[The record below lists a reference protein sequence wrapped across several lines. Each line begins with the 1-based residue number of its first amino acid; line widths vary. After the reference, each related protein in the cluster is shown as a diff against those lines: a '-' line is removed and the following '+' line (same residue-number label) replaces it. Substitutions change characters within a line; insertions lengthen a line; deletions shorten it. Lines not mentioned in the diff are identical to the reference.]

1 MFMHHLPI
9 ELLDNVAQ
17 HLPSTSL
24 TALAQTCS
32 TLCPVAQRILYRY
45 VSASAWTQNLCV
57 VDTLAK
63 KPHVARFVRSFYI
76 AIDSLSPVFPPFYR
90 QLANAILNMSE
101 LTSLNLLVDSSVSW
115 VLKESSSHIDFPH
128 LLQFT
133 CSFPFD
139 ENVAKFLDRT
149 PSLLELEVDSMPTAF
164 SRNSST
170 PYLSPT
176 SIPRLEQYIGSSK
189 TAELI
194 VPGRPVRSVHLNGA
208 GISEDDIPLLARS
221 TVPIVV
227 LGTVTKAPPVPFLEA
242 LRNHVPHLVYL
253 RVMSTQDIFRAPTAV
268 SHHAFHPW
276 RTRTLISAVQEFY
289 EQVANVLTS
298 FTELNA
304 FELSGMHWG
313 SQRKQDDSTKRVWQS
328 KPLQKKTH
336 PEDDLL
342 FGTEIFIAY

>member
-1 MFMHHLPI
+1 MHHLPV
-9 ELLDNVAQ
+9 ELLDLVAQ
-17 HLPSTSL
+17 HLSSTSL

-32 TLCPVAQRILYRY
+32 TLCPVAQRILYRC
-45 VSASAWTQNLCV
+45 VSSSAWTQNLCI

-76 AIDSLSPVFPPFYR
+76 AIDSLSPIFPAFYR
-90 QLANAILNMSE
+90 QLAKAILNMSE
-101 LTSLNLLVDSSVSW
+101 LTSLNLLVDSTVSW
-115 VLKESSSHIDFPH
+115 VLKESSSHIDFPY

-139 ENVAKFLDRT
+139 ENVARFLDVT
-149 PSLLELEVDSMPTAF
+149 PSLLELEVDSMPTALA
-164 SRNSST
+164 RSSPT

-176 SIPRLEQYIGSSK
+176 SIPHLEQFIGSSK

-208 GISEDDIPLLARS
+208 GLSEDDIPLLARS
-221 TVPIVV
+221 TVPVVV
-227 LGTVTKAPPVPFLEA
+227 LGTVTKAPPVPFLET
-242 LRNHVPHLVYL
+242 LLKHVPHLAYL
-253 RVMSTQDIFRAPTAV
+253 RVMSTQDLFRAPTAV
-268 SHHAFHPW
+268 SHHVYPCETGVF
-276 RTRTLISAVQEFY
+276 ISAAQEFY

-313 SQRKQDDSTKRVWQS
+313 SQRKQDDGTKRVWQS
-328 KPLQKKTH
+328 APLQKRTH

-342 FGTEIFIAY
+342 FGTEIFLAY